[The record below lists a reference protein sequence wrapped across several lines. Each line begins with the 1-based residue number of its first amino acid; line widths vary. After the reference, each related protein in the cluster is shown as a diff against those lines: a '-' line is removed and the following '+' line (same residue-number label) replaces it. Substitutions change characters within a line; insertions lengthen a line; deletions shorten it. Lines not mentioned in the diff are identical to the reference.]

1 MLACW
6 LSVPA
11 ATSPKPIDL
20 VQMPAIASSASSIFS
35 ALAAEAGR
43 VEADFEA
50 EAAGMCDVYGNG
62 AWIEEFQSQVAADLG
77 KEAAVFMPTGVCAQ
91 MAALAVHAGLP
102 LPSRAGL
109 LRPSFLTH
117 PTSHLLL
124 WEENAYSDLLGLTA
138 IKAGTRSR
146 PLLAADVEVELK
158 RLSSVGLAPCCMLI
172 ELPWRELGCHATPW
186 DELLKMRALADR
198 YGVPLHMDGARLLE
212 IAPFYGRPP
221 AEVAALFDSVYISF
235 YKGLGGLSGAMLL
248 GDAAF
253 VTAAKPWRRRLG
265 GTAYTALPTALSCR
279 VGYERNRHSFAE
291 RWQWL
296 ARLAPQLAAASKGR
310 VRFEPPEPQ
319 CCHAHCYLT
328 GRAEDLAA
336 ARDAALAATGV
347 RVFRR
352 LRAEGVGDE
361 ARECYFEWVVGPQ
374 QLALSEELVLR
385 AWTAFLEA
393 L

>member
-1 MLACW
+1 MAM
-6 LSVPA
+6 ST
-11 ATSPKPIDL
+11 ATARGSR
-20 VQMPAIASSASSIFS
+20 S
-35 ALAAEAGR
+35 
-43 VEADFEA
+43 
-50 EAAGMCDVYGNG
+50 
-62 AWIEEFQSQVAADLG
+62 QSQVAEDLG

-138 IKAGTRSR
+138 LKAGARSR
-146 PLLAADVEVELK
+146 PLLAADVEFELK
-158 RLSSVGLAPCCMLI
+158 RLRSVGLAPCCILI

-248 GDAAF
+248 G
-253 VTAAKPWRRRLG
+253 T
-265 GTAYTALPTALSCR
+265 
-279 VGYERNRHSFAE
+279 
-291 RWQWL
+291 
-296 ARLAPQLAAASKGR
+296 
-310 VRFEPPEPQ
+310 
-319 CCHAHCYLT
+319 
-328 GRAEDLAA
+328 
-336 ARDAALAATGV
+336 
-347 RVFRR
+347 
-352 LRAEGVGDE
+352 LR
-361 ARECYFEWVVGPQ
+361 
-374 QLALSEELVLR
+374 S
-385 AWTAFLEA
+385 
-393 L
+393 